1 MNSVFGPIVVP
12 SSCHNYPEAQRV
24 VVVAVALVMCLVETD
39 LVVMNL
45 VEQRQSCW
53 SRQAEDSWR
62 VKDPMTVPAAV
73 VIDARESSLVGV
85 RFDGEKSLNRLAWHR
100 LKREQGLPDDSFAL
114 GILHLQKDLKEG
126 LSPLFGQSHLTL
138 P

>member
-62 VKDPMTVPAAV
+62 VKGPMTVPAAV
-73 VIDARESSLVGV
+73 VINAKESSLVVV
-85 RFDGEKSLNRLAWHR
+85 RFHGDKSLIQRAWHR
-100 LKREQGLPDDSFAL
+100 SKKEQGMPDDSFAL
-114 GILHLQKDLKEG
+114 LGILRLQKFLKAG
-126 LSPLFGQSHLTL
+126 LSLSSG
-138 P
+138 